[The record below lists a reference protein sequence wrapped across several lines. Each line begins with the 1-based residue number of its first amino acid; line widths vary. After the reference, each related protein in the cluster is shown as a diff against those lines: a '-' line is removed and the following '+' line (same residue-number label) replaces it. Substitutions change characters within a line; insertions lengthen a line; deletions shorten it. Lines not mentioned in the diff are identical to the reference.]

1 MDMQYLEFISKSLI
15 SGLLSAYLLIYGL
28 RPAVPYPD
36 IILEFFENK
45 LLFLLLLLVNY
56 YVFVWDYNN
65 GSLLLLCIIALIFD
79 YIVFA
84 GDDEL
89 KETSKEMKDDMETFF
104 INKTTDRSETFDEML
119 IKQIKEKVGQYMFV
133 GATGANEAKEVA
145 GITGGKESDEPAP
158 FIARKET

>member
-15 SGLLSAYLLIYGL
+15 SGLLSSYLLIYGL

-36 IILEFFENK
+36 IVLEFFENK

-79 YIVFA
+79 YVVFA

-89 KETSKEMKDDMETFF
+89 KKTSKETSKEIKDDMETFF
-104 INKTTDRSETFDEML
+104 SGKTTGHPETFDEIL
-119 IKQIKEKVGQYMFV
+119 IKKIKEKIGQYMYV
-133 GATGANEAKEVA
+133 GVAKGTGATG
-145 GITGGKESDEPAP
+145 IKESNEPAP
-158 FIARKET
+158 FIA

>member
-1 MDMQYLEFISKSLI
+1 MDMQYLEVISKSLV

-65 GSLLLLCIIALIFD
+65 GSLLLLCVIALIFD
-79 YIVFA
+79 YVVFA
-84 GDDEL
+84 GNDESKELPSDVL
-89 KETSKEMKDDMETFF
+89 KENSQNTQETFF
-104 INKTTDRSETFDEML
+104 IGKTTGSSDKKKTMTFDEML
-119 IKQIKEKVGQYMFV
+119 INKIKEKVSQFMY
-133 GATGANEAKEVA
+133 T
-145 GITGGKESDEPAP
+145 GITGVTGVDEPAH
-158 FIARKET
+158 FIA